1 MIKKLVIDNFKSI
14 EHVEV
19 SCANLNLF
27 VGTNSSGKST
37 ILQALLLLAQHTS
50 FSQGLSGELVS
61 LGSYDDSKCK
71 YSGKKNIGSYPKPP
85 VPFASSI
92 LLIKHPSIVSCA
104 I

>member
-1 MIKKLVIDNFKSI
+1 MIQKLVIDNFKSI

-71 YSGKKNIGSYPKPP
+71 YSGKKNIVKLFGD
-85 VPFASSI
+85 AI
-92 LLIKHPSIVSCA
+92 LSFVSVGA
-104 I
+104 DRTMNAYNGK